1 MLTVHQQRTKL
12 YPKRNFMNEILFI
25 RMLTVHQ
32 QRTKLYPK
40 RNFMNEILFI
50 THADSSPTE
59 NKTIS
64 KA

>member
-12 YPKRNFMNEILFI
+12 YPKRNFMNG
-25 RMLTVHQ
+25 
-32 QRTKLYPK
+32 
-40 RNFMNEILFI
+40 ILFI

>member
-12 YPKRNFMNEILFI
+12 YPKRNFMNEILFNADSSP
-25 RMLTVHQ
+25 TEN
-32 QRTKLYPK
+32 K
-40 RNFMNEILFI
+40 ILFI